1 MTNINNLKLNGII
14 IAIFFISLDAY
25 SLGNIPIQWI
35 GLSLLLLLFIF
46 NFKKITSNF
55 SSIVYLVLALVILPI
70 FFEIF
75 SNFEIL
81 LERNYQLRLF
91 NYFSFFL
98 VIYVSHS
105 FLQTID
111 LKLFMDQLEKL
122 LIIISVI
129 SIYIYLSQIFDLYEP
144 IRNRSN
150 TNLLGN
156 DAQSVFWP
164 YEPHRAM
171 GTFREPVL
179 FVSYVFPLSLIL
191 LFGKKNISSISILII
206 ALSLGLT
213 RSDLLR
219 IFAITGIVLFFIF
232 YIFNKSQNNKI
243 ILFLSGALLFTFIS
257 IQECKINPTSN
268 ECLEISVE
276 ESKELIT
283 FEDIGTITELDSDRK
298 NIIDF
303 LSSRDMNFFGQG
315 FNSIVQD
322 YQQYLTKE
330 INKEMYLTN
339 RVLPNY
345 LDKRYQSENFG
356 TGNYSSNFYKPN
368 TQSLLVNTIISSGLI
383 LLLVLFSFPIYKFL
397 IKRDYESLL
406 KILFLILFFFVIPV
420 EEFNAFTGLILGYG
434 FRMLNMGV
442 LIDKSI

>member
-156 DAQSVFWP
+156 AAQSIFWP

-232 YIFNKSQNNKI
+232 YIFNKSQNNTI

-322 YQQYLTKE
+322 YQQFLTKE

-434 FRMLNMGV
+434 FRMFNMGV

>member
-25 SLGNIPIQWI
+25 SLVNIPIQWI

-91 NYFSFFL
+91 NYFSFFI

-232 YIFNKSQNNKI
+232 YIFNKSQNNTI

-298 NIIDF
+298 NVIDF

-315 FNSIVQD
+315 FNSIVKD

-434 FRMLNMGV
+434 FRMFNMGV
-442 LIDKSI
+442 IIDKSI

>member
-25 SLGNIPIQWI
+25 SLVNIPIQWI

-298 NIIDF
+298 NVIDF

-383 LLLVLFSFPIYKFL
+383 LLLVLISFPIYKFL

-434 FRMLNMGV
+434 FRMFNMGV

>member
-1 MTNINNLKLNGII
+1 MTDINNLKLNGII

-232 YIFNKSQNNKI
+232 YIFNKSQNNTI

-383 LLLVLFSFPIYKFL
+383 LLLVLISFPIYKFL

-434 FRMLNMGV
+434 FRMFNMGV

>member
-25 SLGNIPIQWI
+25 SLVNIPIQWI

-276 ESKELIT
+276 ESKELVT

-298 NIIDF
+298 NVIDF

-434 FRMLNMGV
+434 FRMFNMGV

>member
-434 FRMLNMGV
+434 FRMFNMGV

>member
-98 VIYVSHS
+98 VVYVSHS

-144 IRNRSN
+144 FRNRSN

-315 FNSIVQD
+315 FNSIVKD

-383 LLLVLFSFPIYKFL
+383 LLLVLISFPMYKFL

-420 EEFNAFTGLILGYG
+420 EEFTAFTGLILGYG

-442 LIDKSI
+442 VIDKSI

>member
-232 YIFNKSQNNKI
+232 YIFNKSQNNTI

-315 FNSIVQD
+315 FNSIVKD

-397 IKRDYESLL
+397 IKRDYESSL
-406 KILFLILFFFVIPV
+406 KMLFLILFFFVIPV
-420 EEFNAFTGLILGYG
+420 EEFTAFTGLILGYG

-442 LIDKSI
+442 VIDKSI

>member
-383 LLLVLFSFPIYKFL
+383 LLLVLISFPIYKFL

-434 FRMLNMGV
+434 FRMFNMGV

>member
-1 MTNINNLKLNGII
+1 MTDINNLKLNGII

-232 YIFNKSQNNKI
+232 YIFNKSQNNTI

-315 FNSIVQD
+315 FNSIVKD

-383 LLLVLFSFPIYKFL
+383 LLLALISFPIYKFL

-434 FRMLNMGV
+434 FRMFNMGV

>member
-1 MTNINNLKLNGII
+1 MTNIDNLKLNGII
-14 IAIFFISLDAY
+14 FALFLISLDAY
-25 SLGNIPIQWI
+25 SFGNIPIQWI
-35 GLSLLLLLFIF
+35 GLAVLLFLFIL

-55 SSIVYLVLALVILPI
+55 SSISYIFMALVIVPI

-75 SNFEIL
+75 SDFEIL

-91 NYFSFFL
+91 NYLSFFL

-105 FLQTID
+105 FLQSID
-111 LKLFMDQLEKL
+111 HKSFMDLLEKL

-129 SIYIYLSQIFDLYEP
+129 TIYIYISQIFDLYEP

-156 DAQSVFWP
+156 AAQSIFWP

-179 FVSYVFPLSLIL
+179 FVSYIFPLSLIL
-191 LFGKKNISSISILII
+191 LFGKKNLSFLSILIM
-206 ALSLGLT
+206 ALSLGLS

-219 IFAITGIVLFFIF
+219 IFAISGTILFLTLYLFK
-232 YIFNKSQNNKI
+232 KSQNNKI
-243 ILFLSGALLFTFIS
+243 ILFLSGVLLFSFIS

-268 ECLEISVE
+268 ECLEISVD
-276 ESKELIT
+276 ESIDLIS
-283 FEDIGTITELDSDRK
+283 FEDIGTITELDTDRK

-303 LSSRDMNFFGQG
+303 LSSRDMNFFGKG

-330 INKEMYLTN
+330 INEEMYITN

-345 LDKRYQSENFG
+345 LNKRYQSENFG

-383 LLLVLFSFPIYKFL
+383 LLLILFSFPIYKFM

-406 KILFLILFFFVIPV
+406 KTLFLFLFFFVIPV
-420 EEFNAFTGLILGYG
+420 EEFNAFTGLIFGYG
-434 FRMLNMGV
+434 FRMLDMGV
-442 LIDKSI
+442 LVDKSI

>member
-232 YIFNKSQNNKI
+232 YIFNKSQNNTI

-315 FNSIVQD
+315 FNSIVKD

-383 LLLVLFSFPIYKFL
+383 LLLALISFPIYKFL

-434 FRMLNMGV
+434 FRMFNMGV

>member
-25 SLGNIPIQWI
+25 SLVNIPIQWI

-383 LLLVLFSFPIYKFL
+383 LLLVLISFPIYKFL

-434 FRMLNMGV
+434 FRMFNMGV

>member
-14 IAIFFISLDAY
+14 IALFLISLDAY
-25 SLGNIPIQWI
+25 LFGNIPIQWI
-35 GLSLLLLLFIF
+35 GLSVLLFLFIL

-55 SSIVYLVLALVILPI
+55 SSIIYILMTLMILPI
-70 FFEIF
+70 LFEIF
-75 SNFEIL
+75 SDIEIL
-81 LERNYQLRLF
+81 LERDYQLRLF
-91 NYFSFFL
+91 NYLSFFL
-98 VIYVSHS
+98 VIYVSYS
-105 FLQTID
+105 FLQSID
-111 LKLFMDQLEKL
+111 QKLFMDQLEKL

-129 SIYIYLSQIFDLYEP
+129 TIYIYLSQIFDLYEP

-150 TNLLGN
+150 TNSLGN
-156 DAQSVFWP
+156 DAQSTFWP

-179 FVSYVFPLSLIL
+179 FVSYIFPLSLIL

-219 IFAITGIVLFFIF
+219 IFAISGIVLFSIL
-232 YIFNKSQNNKI
+232 YIFKKSENNKI
-243 ILFLSGALLFTFIS
+243 ILFLSGALLFSFIS

-276 ESKELIT
+276 ESIELIS
-283 FEDIGTITELDSDRK
+283 FEDIDTITELDTDRK

-303 LSSRDMNFFGQG
+303 LSSRDMNFFGKG
-315 FNSIVQD
+315 FNSIVKE
-322 YQQYLTKE
+322 YRQYLTKE
-330 INKEMYLTN
+330 INEEMYITN

-345 LDKRYQSENFG
+345 LNKRYQFENFG

-383 LLLVLFSFPIYKFL
+383 FLLILFSFPIYKFL

-406 KILFLILFFFVIPV
+406 KILFLFLFFFVIPV
-420 EEFNAFTGLILGYG
+420 EEFNALTGLIFGYG
-434 FRMLNMGV
+434 FRLLDMRV
-442 LIDKSI
+442 SVDKSI

>member
-25 SLGNIPIQWI
+25 SLVNIPIQWI

-298 NIIDF
+298 NVIDF

-322 YQQYLTKE
+322 YQQFLTKE

-434 FRMLNMGV
+434 FRMFNMGV

>member
-25 SLGNIPIQWI
+25 SLVNIPIQWI

-276 ESKELIT
+276 ESKELVT

-298 NIIDF
+298 NVIDF

>member
-1 MTNINNLKLNGII
+1 M
-14 IAIFFISLDAY
+14 
-25 SLGNIPIQWI
+25 
-35 GLSLLLLLFIF
+35 
-46 NFKKITSNF
+46 
-55 SSIVYLVLALVILPI
+55 
-70 FFEIF
+70 
-75 SNFEIL
+75 
-81 LERNYQLRLF
+81 
-91 NYFSFFL
+91 
-98 VIYVSHS
+98 
-105 FLQTID
+105 D
-111 LKLFMDQLEKL
+111 LLEKL

-129 SIYIYLSQIFDLYEP
+129 TIYIYFSQIFDLYEP

-156 DAQSVFWP
+156 DAQSIFWP
-164 YEPHRAM
+164 YEPHRAV

-179 FVSYVFPLSLIL
+179 FASYIFPLSLIL

-219 IFAITGIVLFFIF
+219 IFAISGIVLFFIL
-232 YIFNKSQNNKI
+232 YIFKKSQNSKMV
-243 ILFLSGALLFTFIS
+243 LFLSGVLLFSFIS

-276 ESKELIT
+276 ESIDLIS
-283 FEDIGTITELDSDRK
+283 FEDIGTIAELDTDRK
-298 NIIDF
+298 NTIDF

-315 FNSIVQD
+315 FNSIVQN

-330 INKEMYLTN
+330 INEEMYITN

-345 LDKRYQSENFG
+345 LDKRYQYENFG

-383 LLLVLFSFPIYKFL
+383 LFLILFSFPIYKFL

-406 KILFLILFFFVIPV
+406 KILFLSLVFFVIPV
-420 EEFNAFTGLILGYG
+420 EEFNAFTGLIFGYG
-434 FRMLNMGV
+434 FRMLDMGV
-442 LIDKSI
+442 LVDKSI

>member
-98 VIYVSHS
+98 VVYVSHS

-322 YQQYLTKE
+322 YQQFLTKE

>member
-1 MTNINNLKLNGII
+1 MTKINNLKLNGII
-14 IAIFFISLDAY
+14 FALFLISLDAY
-25 SLGNIPIQWI
+25 SFGNIPIQWI
-35 GLSLLLLLFIF
+35 GLSVLLFLFIL

-55 SSIVYLVLALVILPI
+55 SPIFYIFMVLVTVPI

-75 SNFEIL
+75 SDFEIL

-105 FLQTID
+105 FLQSIEH
-111 LKLFMDQLEKL
+111 KLFMDLLEKL
-122 LIIISVI
+122 LIIISI
-129 SIYIYLSQIFDLYEP
+129 ITIYIYLSQIFDLYEP

-156 DAQSVFWP
+156 DAQSIFWP
-164 YEPHRAM
+164 YEPHRAV

-179 FVSYVFPLSLIL
+179 FASYIFPLSLIL

-219 IFAITGIVLFFIF
+219 IFAISGIALFFIL
-232 YIFNKSQNNKI
+232 YIFKKSQNSKMV
-243 ILFLSGALLFTFIS
+243 LFLLGVLLFSFIS

-268 ECLEISVE
+268 ECMEISVE
-276 ESKELIT
+276 ESIDLIS
-283 FEDIGTITELDSDRK
+283 FEDIGTIAELDTDRK
-298 NIIDF
+298 NTIDF

-315 FNSIVQD
+315 FNSIVQN

-330 INKEMYLTN
+330 INEEMYITN

-345 LDKRYQSENFG
+345 LDKRYQYENFG

-383 LLLVLFSFPIYKFL
+383 LFLILFSFPIYKFL

-406 KILFLILFFFVIPV
+406 KILFLLSFFFVIPV
-420 EEFNAFTGLILGYG
+420 EEFNAFTGLIFGYG

-442 LIDKSI
+442 LVDKSI

>member
-156 DAQSVFWP
+156 AAQSIFWP

-232 YIFNKSQNNKI
+232 YIFNKSQNNTI

-322 YQQYLTKE
+322 YQQFLTKE
-330 INKEMYLTN
+330 INKEMYLIN

-397 IKRDYESLL
+397 IKRDCESLL

-434 FRMLNMGV
+434 FRMFNMGV

>member
-232 YIFNKSQNNKI
+232 YIFNKSQNNTI

-434 FRMLNMGV
+434 FRMFNMGV

>member
-1 MTNINNLKLNGII
+1 MTKINNLKLNGII
-14 IAIFFISLDAY
+14 FALFLISLDAY
-25 SLGNIPIQWI
+25 SFGNIPIQWI
-35 GLSLLLLLFIF
+35 GLSVLLFLFIL

-55 SSIVYLVLALVILPI
+55 SSIFYIFMTLVTVPI

-75 SNFEIL
+75 SDFKIL

-98 VIYVSHS
+98 VVYVSHS
-105 FLQTID
+105 FLQSIEH
-111 LKLFMDQLEKL
+111 KLFMDLLEKL
-122 LIIISVI
+122 LIIISI
-129 SIYIYLSQIFDLYEP
+129 ITIYIYLSQIFDIYEP

-156 DAQSVFWP
+156 DAQSIFWP

-179 FVSYVFPLSLIL
+179 FASYIFPLSLIL

-219 IFAITGIVLFFIF
+219 IFAISGIALFFIL
-232 YIFNKSQNNKI
+232 YIFKKSQNSKMV
-243 ILFLSGALLFTFIS
+243 LFLSGVLFFSFIS

-276 ESKELIT
+276 ESTDLIS
-283 FEDIGTITELDSDRK
+283 FEDIGTITEIDTDRK

-322 YQQYLTKE
+322 YQQFLTKE

-339 RVLPNY
+339 RVLPDY

-397 IKRDYESLL
+397 IKRDYESSL

-420 EEFNAFTGLILGYG
+420 EEFTAFTGLILGYG

-442 LIDKSI
+442 VIDKSI

>member
-25 SLGNIPIQWI
+25 SLVNIPIQWI

-298 NIIDF
+298 NVIDF

-322 YQQYLTKE
+322 YQQFLTKE

-383 LLLVLFSFPIYKFL
+383 LLLVLISFPIYKFL

-434 FRMLNMGV
+434 FRMFNMGV